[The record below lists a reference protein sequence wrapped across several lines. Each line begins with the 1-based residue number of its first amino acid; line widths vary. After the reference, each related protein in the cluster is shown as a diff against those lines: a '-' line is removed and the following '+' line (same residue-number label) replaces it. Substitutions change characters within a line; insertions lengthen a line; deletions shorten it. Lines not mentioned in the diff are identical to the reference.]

1 MSLDLGR
8 KKGESVMIGD
18 DVKVTV
24 KSILGNRVTL
34 SIDAPKSVPVNRQEV
49 YDDIQKNGSKRL
61 TDDSEGV

>member
-1 MSLDLGR
+1 MSLRLGR
-8 KKGESVMIGD
+8 KPGQSLMIGD

-24 KSILGNRVTL
+24 LSVQGNKVTL
-34 SIDAPKSVPVNRQEV
+34 DISAPINIPVHRQEV